1 MHRFAAA
8 AAGIALLAAGST
20 SFAQTIYPIDRAGI
34 LAGTTFDF
42 KVEFPG
48 VADPA
53 KVSISINGE
62 DYAKA
67 LGNTASFIAREDGK
81 DQSALILRDVS
92 LTQPGDYKV
101 RVTDG
106 AVSREITWNVYA
118 TGQRKAKNVIL
129 FIGDGMSP
137 AHRIA
142 ARLLAKGVAEGKA
155 RGKLAMDDMPHM
167 ALVATAGTDSIITDS
182 ANSASAYATGHKSAV
197 NAMGVYADRTLDPL
211 DDPKVETIT
220 SLVKRR
226 LGMAVGIVTN
236 TEIEDAT
243 PAAMLAHVRRRS
255 EYDRIVEQ
263 YFAAKPDVLM
273 GGGKANFLPKG
284 ADGAKRKDEIDFLAR
299 FREAGYSI
307 VLTGPEM
314 AAAAADPGTR
324 KLLGLFALG
333 NMDGVLDRKFLK
345 GGTVRKFPEQP
356 DLTEQVSA
364 ALAVLSRNESGFFL
378 MVESGMIDK
387 YTHLLDMER
396 AVYDTI
402 MLDNAVRL
410 ARDWASARG
419 DDTLIL
425 VVADHNHPIG
435 LVGTID
441 DDMSKEA
448 PAAMRERVRVYERAG
463 FPNYGTPDA
472 EGYPSRVDVSRRL
485 ALFSASLPDHYETY
499 RPKLDNPNEP
509 TVTGTDPGPFVAN
522 DRYKS
527 IPGAV
532 FRFGNLPAM
541 INADVHSGEDVILT
555 ATGPG
560 SDGVRGQLDNTDV
573 FRLMVEALGLGAAS
587 GTDARQTPAGP
598 ASR

>member
-1 MHRFAAA
+1 M
-8 AAGIALLAAGST
+8 AGST
-20 SFAQTIYPIDRAGI
+20 SPAQTIYPIDRAEI
-34 LAGTTFDF
+34 LAGARFDF
-42 KVEFPG
+42 KVEFSG
-48 VADPA
+48 LADPT
-53 KVSISINGE
+53 KVSISLNGE

-67 LGNTASFIAREDGK
+67 FGKIANFIEREDGK

-92 LTQPGDYKV
+92 LARPGNYKIH
-101 RVTDG
+101 VTDG
-106 AVSREITWNVYA
+106 VQSREVTWSVYD
-118 TGQRKAKNVIL
+118 TGPRKAKNVIF
-129 FIGDGMSP
+129 FIGDGMSL

-142 ARLLAKGVAEGKA
+142 ARLLAKGIAEGKA
-155 RGKLAMDDMPHM
+155 LGKLAIDDMPHM
-167 ALVATAGTDSIITDS
+167 ALVATAGSDSIITDS

-226 LGMAVGIVTN
+226 LGMMVGIVTN

-243 PAAMLAHVRRRS
+243 PAAMVAHVRRRR

-273 GGGKANFLPKG
+273 GGGRANFLPQG
-284 ADGAKRKDEIDFLAR
+284 ADGAKRKDEVDFLAR

-307 VLTGPEM
+307 ALTGPEM
-314 AAAAADPGTR
+314 ASAAAEPATS
-324 KLLGLFALG
+324 KLLGLFTLG

-345 GGTVRKFPEQP
+345 RGTVGKFPEQP

-364 ALAVLSRNESGFFL
+364 ALAVLSKNEAGFFL
-378 MVESGMIDK
+378 MVESGLIDK

-419 DDTLIL
+419 DDTLIFVL
-425 VVADHNHPIG
+425 ADHNHPIG
-435 LVGTID
+435 LVGTIE
-441 DDMSKEA
+441 DDMSKE
-448 PAAMRERVRVYERAG
+448 PNVAMRERVRVYERAG

-472 EGYPSRVDVSRRL
+472 EGYPARVDVSRRL

-499 RPKLDNPNEP
+499 RPKLDNPNDP
-509 TVTGTDPGPFVAN
+509 TVPGNEPGTYVAN
-522 DRYKS
+522 ERYKS

-555 ATGPG
+555 AIGPG
-560 SDGVRGQLDNTDV
+560 SDRVHGQMDNTEV
-573 FRLMVEALGLGAAS
+573 FRIIAEALGLGAGN
-587 GTDARQTPAGP
+587 GTDARRTQVSPAGQ
-598 ASR
+598 